1 MSCKPCDE
9 KKKAAEDAK
18 AEAAVEKGAVEIVLE
33 KNPTKLAINC
43 LCGLTRIIPR
53 DLKFGEEFT
62 LTPCPKCA
70 TALRYRFER
79 DGVHEVIA

>member
-9 KKKAAEDAK
+9 KKAARLA
-18 AEAAVEKGAVEIVLE
+18 AEAAEPSPVAAVLAR
-33 KNPTKLAINC
+33 NPTKLAINC
-43 LCGLTRIIPR
+43 FCGLTRIIPR

-62 LTPCPKCA
+62 LVPCPKCA
-70 TALRYRFER
+70 TAGRYRFEA